1 MTDASTTG
9 AVERLAQHYDE
20 RVAMHDSLVS
30 GVLGNLRQERGKETR
45 DFHKATAD
53 TLRALVAERD
63 AAIQRAQTAEA
74 QAALAWMEGRETCAQ
89 HVDAGIYMGSD
100 GKGFANIKAMT
111 GDYLRS
117 LTPPADLS
125 AALTARL
132 DAEHNAAI
140 EAADKAAIDRQG
152 RRAMGDGHGNSC
164 YDIGVSDAASA
175 IRALRRAA
183 PTEGEAQ
190 SLDDTTRAVLDRA
203 ERIVAGQSQQEQRT
217 AEIFLRPTE
226 GEA

>member
-20 RVAMHDSLVS
+20 RVAMHEELAN
-30 GVLGNLRQERGKETR
+30 GVLGSLRQERGKETR

-53 TLRALVAERD
+53 TLRGLVAERD

-74 QAALAWMEGRETCAQ
+74 AHLSLCEAVGVTATALAHLDVPT
-89 HVDAGIYMGSD
+89 
-100 GKGFANIKAMT
+100 
-111 GDYLRS
+111 
-117 LTPPADLS
+117 
-125 AALTARL
+125 ALTARL
-132 DAEHNAAI
+132 DAEWNAAYLAGFMASGEGWNGEYPFSDHGKRPDNQDHWLDDRD
-140 EAADKAAIDRQG
+140 EA
-152 RRAMGDGHGNSC
+152 
-164 YDIGVSDAASA
+164 
-175 IRALRRAA
+175 RALRRAA

>member
-20 RVAMHDSLVS
+20 RVAMHEELVN
-30 GVLGNLRQERGKETR
+30 GVLGSLRQERGKETR

-132 DAEHNAAI
+132 DAEWNAAKNTI
-140 EAADKAAIDRQG
+140 EDRINNTDYG
-152 RRAMGDGHGNSC
+152 MNYHAPLT
-164 YDIGVSDAASA
+164 AF

-183 PTEGEAQ
+183 PTEGGAQ
-190 SLDDTTRAVLDRA
+190 SLDDTTRAILDRA